1 MGLVLSNMYILA
13 IPSIIDPNP
22 GTIFWMLI
30 IFGIVLFVLKKFAW
44 KPILNALNEREES
57 IANALNSA
65 EEAKKEVAGLKAD
78 NEKVIAEARREKDAI
93 LKEAKELK
101 DKIVAEAKE
110 KAAEEA
116 QKTIDQARQQIE
128 AEKTAAIND
137 IKKQVANLSIVI
149 AEKVIKKELENKG
162 EQKKMVDG
170 LIDNIKLN

>member
-1 MGLVLSNMYILA
+1 MGLVM
-13 IPSIIDPNP
+13 PNP

-30 IFGIVLFVLKKFAW
+30 IFGIVVFILKKFAW
-44 KPILNALNEREES
+44 KPILDALKEREQS
-57 IANALNSA
+57 IAQALNSA

-110 KAAEEA
+110 KAAAEA
-116 QKTIDQARQQIE
+116 QKTIDQARQQID

-137 IKKQVANLSIVI
+137 IKKQVAELSVSI
-149 AEKVIKKELENKG
+149 AEKVIKKELSNKA
-162 EQKKMVDG
+162 EQEKMVDG
-170 LIDNIKLN
+170 LIDDIKLN